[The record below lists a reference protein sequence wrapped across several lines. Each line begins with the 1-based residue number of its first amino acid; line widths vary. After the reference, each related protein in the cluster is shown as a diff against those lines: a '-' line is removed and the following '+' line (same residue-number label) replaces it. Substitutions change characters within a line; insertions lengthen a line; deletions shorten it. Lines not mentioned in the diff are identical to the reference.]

1 VERLVVLQRGEKGM
15 DLAELPL
22 LVLLLEREVKI
33 LQLERKLILQQT

>member
-1 VERLVVLQRGEKGM
+1 VEQLAVLQHGEKGM

-22 LVLLLEREVKI
+22 LVFLLGKEVKI